1 MTGVLRATLEMWRGD
16 DAGDDAADRAMVA
29 GGHLGMVLRPEGQL
43 ATGEGELLR
52 RELGGTP
59 LGDALRALVQAYGPV
74 QLELRPGDNG
84 YAWHVQLG
92 LDVPLRPAV
101 PA

>member
-1 MTGVLRATLEMWRGD
+1 MTELRATLEPWRGSD
-16 DAGDDAADRAMVA
+16 PVDRAVAA
-29 GGHLGMVLRPEGQL
+29 GGHPSMVLRLEGQVRDSE
-43 ATGEGELLR
+43 TELLR
-52 RELGGTP
+52 WELDHTP
-59 LGDALRALVQAYGPV
+59 LGDAMRALVEAYGPV

>member
-1 MTGVLRATLEMWRGD
+1 VTEVLRGTLEPWRG
-16 DAGDDAADRAMVA
+16 ADPVDTAVA
-29 GGHLGMVLRPEGQL
+29 VGSYPSVVLRL
-43 ATGEGELLR
+43 AGRAYDSEVELLR
-52 RELGGTP
+52 AELDHTP

-74 QLELRPGDNG
+74 QLELRPGTGG